1 MALFQE
7 WHLLNNIDDNISLL
21 EKLLNNKHNNYYYLS
36 EIELEELYD
45 KLNDYIKFKILI
57 KIRDNKN
64 DEKELIYKNKI
75 IELKRKIKNK
85 NNYIN
90 LIYLN
95 IIIIVFLIINFYLD
109 YYYYYYY

>member
-7 WHLLNNIDDNISLL
+7 WHLLNNIDENISLL

-36 EIELEELYD
+36 EIELEELYE

-57 KIRDNKN
+57 KIRDNRN
-64 DEKELIYKNKI
+64 NEKELFYKNKI

-95 IIIIVFLIINFYLD
+95 VIIIIFLIINFYLD
-109 YYYYYYY
+109 HYYYYYY